1 MTDDTLLLRQVNP
14 AWIQAGRIT
23 SQIFRPTPTD
33 QDEGQATDASGRGAR
48 LAIPSKM
55 TRDQA
60 KHRRRSIRLQGY
72 DYSQP
77 GAYFVTICTQNYSYL
92 FGDIVEGEMV
102 LNEAGQ
108 MVQGVWDELP
118 MHYPGIETDAFI
130 IMPNHVHG
138 IIVIQPSDVGP
149 ASSTVGAGPCACPGD
164 APQSSDMGHLRVGH
178 SRRGHPHPRHP
189 HPGQPQG
196 VAPTTRMS
204 LPDVVHRFKTL
215 TTKRYTDAVKHN
227 GWKPFPGRSMA
238 AQLLGTHCPQR
249 TGDCT
254 ASVNISSITRQ
265 NGNPIVYTASPSKL
279 SPVVQEGASKYAEE
293 EWDGMNPLSPAPR
306 AAIPVLA
313 PRAAIPV

>member
-23 SQIFRPTPTD
+23 SQVFRPTPTD

-164 APQSSDMGHLRVGH
+164 APQSSDMGRLRVGH
-178 SRRGHPHPRHP
+178 PHL
-189 HPGQPQG
+189 GQPQG

-204 LPDVVHRFKTL
+204 LADVVHRFKTL
-215 TTKRYTDAVKHN
+215 TTKRYTDGVKHN
-227 GWKPFPGRSMA
+227 GWKPFPGR
-238 AQLLGTHCPQR
+238 LWQR
-249 TGDCT
+249 NYWEHI
-254 ASVNISSITRQ
+254 VRNEREMHRIREYII
-265 NGNPIVYTASPSKL
+265 NNPAKWESDRLYAPPSKL
-279 SPVVQEGASKYAEE
+279 SPVVRERASKYAEE
-293 EWDGMNPLSPAPR
+293 EWM
-306 AAIPVLA
+306 V
-313 PRAAIPV
+313 

>member
-164 APQSSDMGHLRVGH
+164 APQSSDMGRLRVGH
-178 SRRGHPHPRHP
+178 PHL
-189 HPGQPQG
+189 GQPQG

-215 TTKRYTDAVKHN
+215 TTKRYTDGVKHN
-227 GWKPFPGRSMA
+227 GWKPFPGR
-238 AQLLGTHCPQR
+238 LWQR
-249 TGDCT
+249 NYWEH
-254 ASVNISSITRQ
+254 VVRNERELHRIREYII
-265 NGNPIVYTASPSKL
+265 NNPAKWESDRLYGPPSKS

-293 EWDGMNPLSPAPR
+293 EWM
-306 AAIPVLA
+306 V
-313 PRAAIPV
+313 

>member
-14 AWIQAGRIT
+14 VWIQAGRIT
-23 SQIFRPTPTD
+23 SQVFRPTPTD

-60 KHRRRSIRLQGY
+60 KHHRRSIRLQGY

-164 APQSSDMGHLRVGH
+164 APQSSDMGHLRVGP
-178 SRRGHPHPRHP
+178 PHL
-189 HPGQPQG
+189 GQPQG

-204 LPDVVHRFKTL
+204 LADVVHRFKTL

-227 GWKPFPGRSMA
+227 GWKPFPGR
-238 AQLLGTHCPQR
+238 LWQR
-249 TGDCT
+249 NYWEH
-254 ASVNISSITRQ
+254 VVRNERELYRIREYII
-265 NGNPIVYTASPSKL
+265 NNPAKWESDRLYGPPSKS
-279 SPVVQEGASKYAEE
+279 SPMVREHASAYAEE
-293 EWDGMNPLSPAPR
+293 EWM
-306 AAIPVLA
+306 V
-313 PRAAIPV
+313 